1 MLSFISKFYR
11 PAPEV
16 ERLPSDEIPRTYGR
30 MRWQIME
37 STFIGYAVFYLVRNN
52 LAPVSIEI
60 GEAVGYTKSQIGDFL
75 AVTAIA
81 YGVAKFIM
89 GSVSD
94 RSNPRLFMP
103 TGLILTALVNFAF
116 VSLQNYHLHLALW
129 AMNGLFQGMG
139 WAPCGRSIGHWYS
152 ENERGMKF
160 AIWNVATNVGGGL
173 AGVIAAYSAGWLG
186 WRFAFFVP
194 GILALIC
201 ALYLLLRLRD
211 TPQSVGLP
219 PIEEYRNDYPK
230 NHSLDHEAE
239 LTTQDLFVNYIFKN
253 KYLWIVA
260 LANFFVYITRYSM
273 LDWGPTYLREIKGA
287 NLEDGG
293 WSILVLEWGGI
304 PSTLLMGWVS
314 DRLGGRRGL
323 VSLMCMIP
331 VFFAFLGIKMN
342 PPGML
347 WLDMTLLG
355 VIGFFV
361 YPPVMLLAVSGLDLT
376 SKKAVG
382 TAAGFIGL
390 WGYIGR
396 TVQGKVLGT
405 VAQDYGW
412 DASLNL
418 ILMAAIGAIIL
429 LCFTVNIKPRG

>member
-1 MLSFISKFYR
+1 MLKSFFKFYR
-11 PAPEV
+11 PAPEI
-16 ERLPSDEIPRTYGR
+16 ERLPADEIPKTYR
-30 MRWQIME
+30 RLRWQVME

-52 LAPVSIEI
+52 MAPVAKEI
-60 GEAVGYTKSQIGDFL
+60 GEAVGYSKSEIGDFL

-81 YGVAKFIM
+81 YGLAKFIM

-116 VSLQNYHLHLALW
+116 GSVHNYHLHLVLW

-139 WAPCGRSIGHWYS
+139 WPPCGRTIGHWYS

-173 AGVIAAYSAGWLG
+173 AGVIAAYSASWLG
-186 WRFAFFVP
+186 WRFAFYVP
-194 GILALIC
+194 GILALAC

-219 PIEEYRNDYPK
+219 PIEEYRNDYPR
-230 NHSLDHEAE
+230 NHSVEHEEELD
-239 LTTQDLFVNYIFKN
+239 TRDLFVNYIFKN

-273 LDWGPTYLREIKGA
+273 LDWGPTYLKEVKGA
-287 NLEDGG
+287 QLEDGG
-293 WSILVLEWGGI
+293 WSILILEWGGI
-304 PSTLLMGWVS
+304 PSTLLMGWLS
-314 DRLGGRRGL
+314 DRIGGRRGL

-331 VFFAFLGIKMN
+331 IFFAFLGIKLT

-347 WLDMTLLG
+347 WFDMTLLG

-405 VAQDYGW
+405 VAEEYGW

-418 ILMAAIGAIIL
+418 ILMAAVGAIIL
-429 LCFTVNIKPRG
+429 LCFTINIKPRG